1 MLPLCLSFKQKHLWQ
16 LSWRISIRTAEG
28 SLEMAIPTD
37 IHRVNTTETIKQK
50 QSFKDE
56 KKYVTLHEGNKKW
69 IKITC
74 LIPKEC
80 INSKMDVAGTQG
92 SIQGSSYCCCFSH
105 DSSTEARSHMPT
117 QAKYGDF
124 TIYTSQV
131 FIIVFIAVG
140 P

>member
-1 MLPLCLSFKQKHLWQ
+1 
-16 LSWRISIRTAEG
+16 
-28 SLEMAIPTD
+28 MAIPTD

-50 QSFKDE
+50 ESFKDE
-56 KKYVTLHEGNKKW
+56 KKYITLHEGNKKW

-80 INSKMDVAGTQG
+80 INSKMDVSGTQG
-92 SIQGSSYCCCFSH
+92 SIQGSSYCCYFSH
-105 DSSTEARSHMPT
+105 DSSTEARSHMPN